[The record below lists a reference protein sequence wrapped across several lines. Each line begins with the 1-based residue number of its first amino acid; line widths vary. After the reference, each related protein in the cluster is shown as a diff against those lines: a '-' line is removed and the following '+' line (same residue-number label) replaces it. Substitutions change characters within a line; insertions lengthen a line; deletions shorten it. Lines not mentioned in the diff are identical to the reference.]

1 MSTLHQLGPSLFNIG
16 KGVQEK
22 MIINL
27 LDTKY
32 GYKDDELRNLWLK
45 TQDSFLNET
54 KRDSVVYKLNKIYK
68 KKGDSAETFYVAK
81 LKKEYE
87 KSKMENE
94 TKKKKIGPGAEPPW
108 SRGITWQKEDYGKFQ
123 TIINCFL
130 YATQKNDYFKWAL
143 DYSKFEAWT
152 QSLSNMYVLPPTT
165 RETLKEDI
173 AKNNQ
178 KFLIEARSGLIEASL
193 NITRQCLASCGKKPV
208 AYENVRCYICGE
220 LINND
225 SGTDPDGSQCEHV
238 VPVTSLAALCGLS
251 GDDYEN
257 TINNY
262 FEKKSL
268 EKTAIGTIDVEGTK
282 ITRENYDKWRK
293 ILIGDPSKNN
303 NNRSATV
310 AFNNDEDT
318 MNNGGGV
325 KNEGVLY
332 RWAHPACNM
341 IKKDYAFLGLDWTP
355 AKDDEEWNE
364 MKKLGFPLLHT
375 PPAAAAAAKADT
387 TSTDEKKVIDDYC
400 DEEGIKYVLNCL
412 SNINKGGG
420 GSLSSAWRKQ
430 FFKGKV
436 NQLKGAN
443 AEAWVEKRYNAMRD
457 NTMKWAANSILSR
470 DPESGKYNGETKY
483 GIKEDGWPEFR
494 TALCDLSM
502 RILDFRV
509 EEKIKLHYK
518 KFIKKPVNDDDLN
531 AIVEEWRKAEWINLV
546 GSDEIILQDII
557 QDGLKDSEET
567 GKLKGSISKFLK
579 PFGNISNIPKK
590 SIHVKKPLS
599 RVGISNRKIKKGTTQ
614 IEKVFNKQAEGNQTE
629 YNFKVDTNAR
639 KVNRNQS
646 SGTLDQPIADIRTY
660 SDYSSHHRGCETQ
673 KSRKAVELLKELND
687 NKLLLQIYFDVFN
700 TENINSNLRI
710 NLSSKIAEN
719 YRKNFKLSLETFN
732 HEILPGKLIAE
743 IVRKSQGQEV
753 LNDHQRDDTDTETRN
768 VKHKAEKKKKRK
780 SKKKNTRRKKKNTRR
795 KKKNTKRKKKKYK
808 EKK

>member
-27 LDTKY
+27 LDERY
-32 GYKDDELRNLWLK
+32 GYSLDELEKIWLQ
-45 TQDSFLNET
+45 TRDSFLNGD
-54 KRDSVVYKLNKIYK
+54 KRDSVVYKLNKIYR
-68 KKGDSAETFYVAK
+68 KKGSTAETFYIAK
-81 LKKEYE
+81 LNKEYE
-87 KSKMENE
+87 KSKMKIFIKD
-94 TKKKKIGPGAEPPW
+94 KKLGPGAEPAWPP
-108 SRGITWQKEDYGKFQ
+108 RTVWQKENYGKFQ

-130 YATQKNDYFKWAL
+130 YHSQNNDYFKWAL
-143 DYSKFEAWT
+143 DHSKFEAWA
-152 QSLSNMYVLPPTT
+152 QPLSNMYVSVPTT
-165 RETLKEDI
+165 KETLKEDI

-208 AYENVRCYICGE
+208 AYENVKCYICGE

-268 EKTAIGTIDVEGTK
+268 EKTAVGTIDVEGIP

-293 ILIGDPSKNN
+293 ILIGDPVNNN

-355 AKDDEEWNE
+355 AKDDEEWND
-364 MKKLGFPLLHT
+364 MKKLGFPLLHA

-387 TSTDEKKVIDDYC
+387 TSTDAKKIIDDYC

-420 GSLSSAWRKQ
+420 GSLSSSWRKK
-430 FFKGKV
+430 FFKGQKAK
-436 NQLKGAN
+436 QLTSN
-443 AEAWVEKRYNAMRD
+443 WVEGRYNAMRD

-470 DPESGKYNGETKY
+470 DPESGKYNGETEY
-483 GIKEDGWPEFR
+483 GIKEDKWPEFR

-502 RILDFRV
+502 GILDFRV

-531 AIVEEWRKAEWINLV
+531 AIVEEWRKAEWIDLV

-567 GKLKGSISKFLK
+567 GKLKGSSKFLK

-590 SIHVKKPLS
+590 SSHVKKPLS
-599 RVGISNRKIKKGTTQ
+599 RVGISNKQIKKGTTQ
-614 IEKVFNKQAEGNQTE
+614 IEKIINKQPERNKTE
-629 YNFKVDTNAR
+629 YNFKVNTNAR
-639 KVNRNQS
+639 KVDRNLS
-646 SGTLDQPIADIRTY
+646 SETLNQPIADIRTY
-660 SDYSSHHRGCETQ
+660 SDYLSHYKGCKTQ

-700 TENINSNLRI
+700 TENINPNLRI
-710 NLSSKIAEN
+710 NLSSKKAEN
-719 YRKNFKLSLETFN
+719 YRNNFKLSLETFN
-732 HEILPGKLIAE
+732 HEILPRNLTAE
-743 IVRKSQGQEV
+743 ILRKSQEQEV
-753 LNDHQRDDTDTETRN
+753 LNDHQRDDTDTEPRN
-768 VKHKAEKKKKRK
+768 VKQRAEKKKKRK
-780 SKKKNTRRKKKNTRR
+780 SKKKNTKRKKKNTKQ
-795 KKKNTKRKKKKYK
+795 KKKNTKRKKKNTKRK
-808 EKK
+808 NK